1 MFVNKPTIEYL
12 NENFNIYLIKILGIE
27 FIGVTENTIS
37 AKMPVD
43 ERTFQAFRILHGG
56 ASVVL
61 AETLGSIAANCCV
74 DFSKQYCVGLEVN
87 ANHIRSVKEGF
98 VYAKASPIHIGKSTH
113 VWEIILKDEVDKI
126 TCISRLTMSVLN
138 R

>member
-1 MFVNKPTIEYL
+1 MFVHKPTIEYL
-12 NENFNIYLIKILGIE
+12 NENFNLYLVNLLGIE
-27 FIGVTENTIS
+27 FTEVTENTIS

-43 ERTFQAFRILHGG
+43 ERTFQAFKILHGG

-87 ANHIRSVKEGF
+87 ANHIRSVRDGY
-98 VYAKASPIHIGKSTH
+98 VHAKATPIHIGKSTQ
-113 VWEIILKDEVDKI
+113 VWEIILKDENEKI